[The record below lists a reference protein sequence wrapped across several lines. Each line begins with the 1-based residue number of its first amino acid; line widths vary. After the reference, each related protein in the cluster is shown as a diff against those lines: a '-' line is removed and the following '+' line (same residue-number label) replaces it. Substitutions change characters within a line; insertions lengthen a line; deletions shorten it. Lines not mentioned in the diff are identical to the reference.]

1 MTMPNIISAF
11 FETARKIGPL
21 PCAHF
26 KRSGKWGSLSWI
38 EMSRSVKNLA
48 GHIKRLG
55 IGRGERILIISNSR
69 LEWTI
74 ADCAIMAA
82 GAVTVPVYTS
92 LTPESS
98 GSIIND
104 CAPRLAFIE
113 NEESARKFREARE
126 TFGLKAIRTIL
137 FEDETAE
144 EHFASIL
151 AGSDNVPDEEIE
163 NLVNDIGS
171 DDIATI
177 VYTSGTTGRQKGA
190 IITHG
195 NIFSEVR
202 AVQEIFDFKPD
213 EIGLV
218 CLPLAHVL
226 GRLMQFYQLAKGC
239 QAAYA
244 ESIDKIAQNFKEVRP
259 HFVCGVP
266 RMLEKVYEM
275 IWLKVDKSPNW
286 RKKLFAACLKAGMK
300 QGGFIQKR
308 RQVPWFLK
316 FQYFLADMLAFHHI
330 RAAFG
335 GRLRCFICGG
345 APLKEDIAKFFHAT
359 GLSIIEGYGLTETFA
374 AATANRF
381 DDYHFGTV
389 GKALPSVD
397 LKISSDGE
405 ILFRGPTVFKGYL
418 NLPDETKEAFDPDGW
433 FRTGDL
439 GEYSRDGFLRIT
451 GRKKEIIVTA
461 GGKNVAPQMIE
472 TLMGQSPYI
481 NYFMAYGD
489 GRKYLT
495 GLVVL
500 NVEAARQY
508 LKKHGLVLMNG
519 ESLSGQKA
527 VRELISRH
535 VEEKNKSLASFETIK
550 KFAIVDG
557 DFSVAGGELTPTLK
571 IRRAYTGEKY
581 RELLEALYRD

>member
-1 MTMPNIISAF
+1 MPNIISAF
-11 FETARKIGPL
+11 FETALKMGPV

-48 GHIKRLG
+48 SHIKRLG
-55 IGRGERILIISNSR
+55 MARGERVAIISNSR
-69 LEWTI
+69 IEWTI
-74 ADCAIMAA
+74 ADCAILAA
-82 GAVTVPVYTS
+82 GAVTVPIYTS
-92 LTPESS
+92 LTPANI
-98 GSIIND
+98 GSIVKD
-104 CAPRLAFIE
+104 CAPQLAFIE

-126 TFGLKAIRTIL
+126 TLGLGPIRTIL
-137 FEDETAE
+137 FEDETAG

-151 AGSDNVPDEEIE
+151 AGYDHVPDEEIE
-163 NLVNDIGS
+163 NLVSDIGS

-202 AVQEIFDFKPD
+202 AVQEIFDFRPD

-226 GRLMQFYQLAKGC
+226 GRLMQFYQLTKGC

-244 ESIDKIAQNFKEVRP
+244 EGIDKIAQNFKEVRP

-266 RMLEKVYEM
+266 RMLEKAHEL

-300 QGGFIQKR
+300 RGGFIQKR

-316 FQYFLADMLAFHHI
+316 FQYFLADMLAFRRI
-330 RAAFG
+330 RAGLG

-345 APLKEDIAKFFHAT
+345 APLKEDIAKFFHAA

-418 NLPDETKEAFDPDGW
+418 NLPDETKEAFDSEGW
-433 FRTGDL
+433 FRTGDI

-461 GGKNVAPQMIE
+461 GGKNIAPQMIE
-472 TLMGQSPYI
+472 SLMGESPYI
-481 NYFMAYGD
+481 NYFLAYGD

-495 GLVVL
+495 GLLVL
-500 NVEAARQY
+500 NAEAARQY
-508 LKKHGLVLMNG
+508 LTQHGFVPKNG
-519 ESLSGQKA
+519 EPLAGHFA
-527 VRELISRH
+527 IRELIARQI
-535 VEEKNKSLASFETIK
+535 EEKNKSLASFETIK

-571 IRRAYTGEKY
+571 IRRSFICEKY
-581 RELLEALYRD
+581 KDLLGSLY